1 MDLIEA
7 IDVDS
12 IPDTQDASASDQ
24 AAQSSGKVSSMY
36 AVWDVARTDEMR
48 SHSHRGAWCNP
59 CLKHGVKKD
68 PKGHFLAQID
78 AILTRVKDCPRRS
91 AAIKQSAAAELR
103 VIRDKKKKGP
113 LAGVKLISVNAHNTM
128 QVCLCYSCHVVHTVF
143 CCSHFHIV
151 LSIPQLSATLVRS

>member
-1 MDLIEA
+1 MDLTEA
-7 IDVDS
+7 VDVES
-12 IPDTQDASASDQ
+12 IPDTQDATSDQ

-48 SHSHRGAWCNP
+48 SNTHRGAWCNP

-78 AILTRVKDCPRRS
+78 AILTHVKDCPRCS
-91 AAIKQSAAAELR
+91 AAVKQSAAAELR

-113 LAGVKLISVNAHNTM
+113 LAGVKRTASNMSGGSSRRQYWQQQKISAG
-128 QVCLCYSCHVVHTVF
+128 SCWLHDSWGQT
-143 CCSHFHIV
+143 
-151 LSIPQLSATLVRS
+151 TR